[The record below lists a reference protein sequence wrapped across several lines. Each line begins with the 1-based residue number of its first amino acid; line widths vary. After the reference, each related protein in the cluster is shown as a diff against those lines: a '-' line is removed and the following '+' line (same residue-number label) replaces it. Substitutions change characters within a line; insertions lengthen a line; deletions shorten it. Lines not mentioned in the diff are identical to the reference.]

1 MRIKSSLVSLSSVSP
16 LGLLGLR
23 CDSCVAR
30 CGHGLPVC
38 LSLSPSSPPPKRRD
52 LSGVAD
58 VIETLHVGVCM
69 CMCKYVCVRS
79 PIQTRC
85 FQPDAWAQKRLM
97 ISSTRARIIINIEP
111 SQRQTTRMARLLLA
125 IRWCGCGRQR
135 LPHQRRCD
143 HEGLEIA
150 MCFTAQPSH
159 HPILSLLLRFVA
171 AKTVI
176 LIQYFPSGFLIAV
189 S

>member
-69 CMCKYVCVRS
+69 CMCMCKYVCVCVRS

-111 SQRQTTRMARLLLA
+111 SQRQPAWPDCCSRYAGAVVVASVSPTNDVAIMKGWRL
-125 IRWCGCGRQR
+125 
-135 LPHQRRCD
+135 RC
-143 HEGLEIA
+143 A
-150 MCFTAQPSH
+150 SQ
-159 HPILSLLLRFVA
+159 LSLPITQSCLCYCDSSQQ
-171 AKTVI
+171 K
-176 LIQYFPSGFLIAV
+176 P
-189 S
+189 